1 MPKEVIAE
9 LDRKMKATIE
19 DLKSDLSG
27 LRTGRATPALLE
39 RITVDYYGA
48 QTPLPQLAM
57 ISVADARQLV
67 VKPHDKS
74 VAGQI
79 ANTIAKSDLGVQAV
93 REGDA
98 IRVSVPSMNEERRK
112 EMVKLAGRKT
122 EEHKVALRNVR
133 RDANEQIKKMEKEG
147 GLTKDDIK
155 REEDTVQKITDKF
168 IAEADTVRAAKETE
182 IMEV

>member
-9 LDRKMKATIE
+9 LDRKMKATLE
-19 DLKSDLSG
+19 DLKHDLSG

-112 EMVKLAGRKT
+112 EMVKLAGKKT
-122 EEHKVALRNVR
+122 EDHKIALRNVR
-133 RDANEQIKKMEKEG
+133 RDANDQIKKMEKDG

-155 REEDTVQKITDKF
+155 REEDTVQKMTDKF
-168 IAEADTVRAAKETE
+168 IVDADAVRAAKEAE

>member
-9 LDRKMKATIE
+9 LERKMKATIE
-19 DLKSDLSG
+19 DLKHDLSS
-27 LRTGRATPALLE
+27 LRTGRVTPALLE

-48 QTPLPQLAM
+48 QTPLQTLAM
-57 ISVADARQLV
+57 ISVADARQLL

-79 ANTIAKSDLGVQAV
+79 ANTIGKSDLGVQAT
-93 REGDA
+93 RDGDS

-112 EMVKLAGRKT
+112 EMVKLAGKKT
-122 EEHKVALRNVR
+122 EDHKIALRNVR
-133 RDANEQIKKMEKEG
+133 RDANEQIKRMEKDG

-155 REEDTVQKITDKF
+155 REEDVVQKITDKV
-168 IAEADTVRAAKETE
+168 IADADAARVAKEAE

>member
-9 LDRKMKATIE
+9 LERKMKATLE
-19 DLKSDLSG
+19 DLKHDLSG

-48 QTPLPQLAM
+48 PTPLPQLAM
-57 ISVADARQLV
+57 ISVADARQLL

-79 ANTIAKSDLGVQAV
+79 ANTIAKSDLGVQAT
-93 REGDA
+93 RDGDS

-112 EMVKLAGRKT
+112 EMVKLAGKKT
-122 EEHKVALRNVR
+122 EDHKIALRNVR
-133 RDANEQIKKMEKEG
+133 RDANDQIKKMEKDG

-155 REEDTVQKITDKF
+155 REEETVQKITDRF
-168 IAEADTVRAAKETE
+168 IADADAVRDAKEVE
-182 IMEV
+182 IMDV

>member
-9 LDRKMKATIE
+9 LERKMKATIE
-19 DLKSDLSG
+19 DLKHDLSG

-39 RITVDYYGA
+39 RIMVDYYGA

-57 ISVADARQLV
+57 ISVADARQLLI
-67 VKPHDKS
+67 KPHDKS

-79 ANTIAKSDLGVQAV
+79 ANTIAKSDLGVQSV
-93 REGDA
+93 REGDS

-112 EMVKLAGRKT
+112 EMVKLAAKKT
-122 EEHKVALRNVR
+122 EDHKIALRNVR
-133 RDANEQIKKMEKEG
+133 RDANDQIKKMEKDG

-155 REEDTVQKITDKF
+155 REEETVQKITDNF
-168 IAEADTVRAAKETE
+168 IVEADAVRTAKEAE